1 MSPGRAASALPI
13 LLVEPQFVLRRTIV
27 AVARE
32 LAQVE
37 FHETTSAERALPVL
51 GVRPFSGLVLDCDD
65 HAVAADLLGRLRD
78 GAFASPPRIPVVA
91 ITSLHDPDRDAWRQ
105 SMGVIGTLHKPFKI
119 GALLERVQA
128 MLSSPQAWVGTGLPH
143 RP

>member
-1 MSPGRAASALPI
+1 MSPARAAPVHPI

-32 LAQVE
+32 LALVE
-37 FHETTSAERALPVL
+37 FHETTSVERALPVL
-51 GVRPFSGLVLDCDD
+51 GARPFAGLVLDCDD
-65 HAVAADLLGRLRD
+65 HASAADLLGRLRD
-78 GAFASPPRIPVVA
+78 GAFASPPRIPVLA
-91 ITSLHDPDRDAWRQ
+91 ITSVPDADRDAWRR

-128 MLSSPQAWVGTGLPH
+128 MLGPPRG
-143 RP
+143 